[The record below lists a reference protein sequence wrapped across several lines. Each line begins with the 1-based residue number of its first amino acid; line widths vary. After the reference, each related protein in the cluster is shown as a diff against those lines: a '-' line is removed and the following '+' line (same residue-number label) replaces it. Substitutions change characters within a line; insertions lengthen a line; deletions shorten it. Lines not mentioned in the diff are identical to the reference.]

1 MAAAGAEGFKEE
13 PGQNQQVIV
22 HVRED
27 SNKELDRLFAVALN
41 QEPPGGQAANRPL
54 QVPLKMRNLPASFWT
69 PGPIG
74 TKSPGGLHSREN
86 SLDNSAPFSPGPVAS
101 PGPQP
106 PSHHHIRTSSCPA
119 TLGQIDRGTSAA
131 HQVQNLPLA
140 PSHLRGGSFD
150 VGGAQEDKLGPLPPG
165 WEQSRTPQGQ
175 TYFLNHNNKS
185 TQWEDPRKVLYTNA
199 IRKIQQ
205 TGGTVSPRNAASPIP
220 PQLQA
225 PPQPQLAQPP
235 QLAHPGAGPGAAPGD
250 LVLPEGWEM
259 KFTEAG
265 EPYYV
270 DHVTKKTQWQHPA
283 ITGPQNQAKQIQLQ
297 QLSHQW
303 KMLENKKRALAFTR
317 PGVGGVR
324 GRSASHENVAMTQ
337 AQEMMMRHSLNDGA
351 NTNIDPFLASG
362 QPGETHNR
370 QESADSG
377 LGMGSNFNLGSIP
390 EDMGLETMDTADL
403 DTTLTDS
410 NQGTGSGPGTSGAG
424 AGTGME
430 TDQLISSL
438 PELGEDLGQDIM
450 QTILNNKEQQQQ
462 QQQQDPLWL

>member
-1 MAAAGAEGFKEE
+1 MAAPGGEGFKEE

-27 SNKELDRLFAVALN
+27 SNKELEKLFAVALN
-41 QEPPGGQAANRPL
+41 QEPPGGQAVNRPL

-86 SLDNSAPFSPGPVAS
+86 SLDNSAAPFSPGPVAS

-119 TLGQIDRGTSAA
+119 TLGQIDRGTGAA

-220 PQLQA
+220 PQLQQG
-225 PPQPQLAQPP
+225 PQPQLAQPS
-235 QLAHPGAGPGAAPGD
+235 QLSHPGAGPGAAPGD

-270 DHVTKKTQWQHPA
+270 DHVSKKTQWQHPA

-337 AQEMMMRHSLNDGA
+337 AQEMMMRHSLNDGQGA

-403 DTTLTDS
+403 DTTLTES
-410 NQGTGSGPGTSGAG
+410 NQVTGSGPGTSG

-462 QQQQDPLWL
+462 QQDPLWL

>member
-225 PPQPQLAQPP
+225 PPQPQLAQP
-235 QLAHPGAGPGAAPGD
+235 GAGPGAAPGD

-324 GRSASHENVAMTQ
+324 GRSASHENVAMSQ

-403 DTTLTDS
+403 DTTLTES

-462 QQQQDPLWL
+462 QDPLWL

>member
-1 MAAAGAEGFKEE
+1 MAAAGSEQVFKEE
-13 PGQNQQVIV
+13 PGQQNQQVVV

-41 QEPPGGQAANRPL
+41 QEAPPQANNRPL

-86 SLDNSAPFSPGPVAS
+86 SLDNSGPFSPGPVAS

-119 TLGQIDRGTSAA
+119 TLGQIDRGTAA
-131 HQVQNLPLA
+131 HQTLPLA
-140 PSHLRGGSFD
+140 PAHLRGGSFD
-150 VGGAQEDKLGPLPPG
+150 VGGGNDDKLGPLPPG

-175 TYFLNHNNKS
+175 IYFLNHNNKS
-185 TQWEDPRKVLYTNA
+185 TQWEDPRKTLYSNK
-199 IRKIQQ
+199 IRQLSA
-205 TGGTVSPRNAASPIP
+205 GGAVSPRNAASPIP
-220 PQLQA
+220 GQI
-225 PPQPQLAQPP
+225 QPQQPQGPPQPP
-235 QLAHPGAGPGAAPGD
+235 QLPPGPQHGAGHPGPAVNPGEP
-250 LVLPEGWEM
+250 LPDGWEM

-270 DHVTKKTQWQHPA
+270 DHVSKKTQWQHPGS
-283 ITGPQNQAKQIQLQ
+283 TQTQAKQLQLQ
-297 QLSHQW
+297 QLNHQW
-303 KMLENKKRALAFTR
+303 KMLESKKRALAGFPR

-337 AQEMMMRHSLNDGA
+337 AQEMMMRHSLNDGTPGH
-351 NTNIDPFLASG
+351 TNIDPFLAG

-403 DTTLTDS
+403 DTTLTES
-410 NQGTGSGPGTSGAG
+410 NQGSGSGPGNSGSGA
-424 AGTGME
+424 ATGME

-462 QQQQDPLWL
+462 QQDPLWL

>member
-1 MAAAGAEGFKEE
+1 
-13 PGQNQQVIV
+13 
-22 HVRED
+22 
-27 SNKELDRLFAVALN
+27 
-41 QEPPGGQAANRPL
+41 
-54 QVPLKMRNLPASFWT
+54 
-69 PGPIG
+69 
-74 TKSPGGLHSREN
+74 
-86 SLDNSAPFSPGPVAS
+86 
-101 PGPQP
+101 
-106 PSHHHIRTSSCPA
+106 
-119 TLGQIDRGTSAA
+119 
-131 HQVQNLPLA
+131 
-140 PSHLRGGSFD
+140 
-150 VGGAQEDKLGPLPPG
+150 
-165 WEQSRTPQGQ
+165 
-175 TYFLNHNNKS
+175 
-185 TQWEDPRKVLYTNA
+185 
-199 IRKIQQ
+199 
-205 TGGTVSPRNAASPIP
+205 
-220 PQLQA
+220 
-225 PPQPQLAQPP
+225 
-235 QLAHPGAGPGAAPGD
+235 
-250 LVLPEGWEM
+250 M

-270 DHVTKKTQWQHPA
+270 DHVSKKTQWQHPA

-337 AQEMMMRHSLNDGA
+337 AQEMMMRHSLNDGQGA

-403 DTTLTDS
+403 DTTLTES
-410 NQGTGSGPGTSGAG
+410 NQGTGSGPGTSG